1 MQTLTIIGGG
11 LAGCEAAWQAAQRG
25 ANVRLFEMRPER
37 GTSVH
42 RTGDLAELVCSN
54 SLKSNNLD
62 KASGLLKHEMRRFDS
77 LIIRAADESSV
88 PAGSALAVDRA
99 KFARAITSRLEEHP
113 NIEIVRSEISA
124 IPDGPTIVASGPLT
138 TPELAAS
145 VQQVLGSQFLNFFDA
160 VAPIVDAD
168 SLDYDKIF
176 LASRYDKGDAAYW
189 NCALDE
195 ARYDAFREALLAAE
209 KAESHNEEDVPYF
222 ESCMPIEEMAG
233 RGRLTMRYGPLRG
246 AGLTDPKTGR
256 WPFAAVQ
263 LRAENEP
270 ATMYNLVGFQT
281 RLKWP
286 EQTRVLRMLPGLE
299 NVEIVRF
306 GVIHKNIFINSPAVL
321 HPTFQSKVRD
331 DLFFAGQMTG
341 VEGYVESAAAGL
353 MAGANAARWMSGQEL
368 LVWPRESVLGSLA
381 HYISTASPKHFQP
394 MNSNWAV
401 LPPLE
406 ESLPEGGKKRKK
418 MGKDEKA
425 ALFVERGSASMDEWM
440 ARVGEGLAAASTCA
454 L

>member
-1 MQTLTIIGGG
+1 MLTIIGGG

-25 ANVRLFEMRPER
+25 VAVRLFEMRPAR

-54 SLKSNNLD
+54 SLKSTSLD
-62 KASGLLKHEMRRFDS
+62 KASGLLKQEMRRFDS
-77 LIIRAADESSV
+77 LIIRAAQESSV
-88 PAGSALAVDRA
+88 PAGSALAVDRE
-99 KFARAITSRLEEHP
+99 KFARAITSRLQSHP
-113 NIEIVRSEISA
+113 NIHIAREEVPG
-124 IPDGPTIVASGPLT
+124 IPEGPAIVASGPLT

-145 VQQVLGSQFLNFFDA
+145 IQQVLGSDFLNFFDA

-168 SLDYDKIF
+168 SLDYEKIF

-195 ARYDAFREALLAAE
+195 AAYDAFRDALLSAE
-209 KAESHNEEDVPYF
+209 QAELHNEEDVPYF

-246 AGLTDPKTGR
+246 AGLTDPATGR

-281 RLKWP
+281 RLKWS
-286 EQTRVLRMLPGLE
+286 EQTRVLRLLPGLE
-299 NVEIVRF
+299 HVEIVRF

-321 HPTFQSKVRD
+321 HPTFQSRARPS
-331 DLFFAGQMTG
+331 LFFAGQMTG

-353 MAGANAARWMSGQEL
+353 MAGANAARWMLGQDML
-368 LVWPRESVLGSLA
+368 TWPRETVLGSLS
-381 HYISTASPKHFQP
+381 HYISTASAKHFQP
-394 MNSNWAV
+394 MNSNWAL

-406 ESLPEGGKKRKK
+406 ESPANGGGRKRKI
-418 MGKDEKA
+418 GKEEKA
-425 ALFVERGSASMDEWM
+425 ALFVERATSALDEWS
-440 ARVGEGLAAASTCA
+440 AAAEQGAAASTCA

>member
-1 MQTLTIIGGG
+1 MKTLTIVGGG

-25 ANVRLFEMRPER
+25 VRVRLVEMRPVR

-99 KFARAITSRLEEHP
+99 AFARSITSRLESHP
-113 NIEIVRSEISA
+113 NIEITREEVCA
-124 IPDGPTIVASGPLT
+124 IPQGPTIIASGPLT
-138 TPELAAS
+138 TPELAHGI
-145 VQQVLGSQFLNFFDA
+145 QQVLGSDFLNFFDA

-168 SLDYDKIF
+168 SLDYSKIF
-176 LASRYDKGDAAYW
+176 LASRYDKGEAAYW

-195 ARYDAFREALLAAE
+195 AAYDAFRDALLGAE
-209 KAESHNEEDVPYF
+209 QADAHNEEDVPYF
-222 ESCMPIEEMAG
+222 ESCMPIEEMAE
-233 RGRLTMRYGPLRG
+233 RGRLTMRFGPLRG

-263 LRAENEP
+263 LRAENDP

-281 RLKWP
+281 RLKWS
-286 EQTRVLRMLPGLE
+286 EQTRVLRLLPGLE

-321 HPTFQSKVRD
+321 NPTFQSKARP

-353 MAGANAARWMSGQEL
+353 MAGTNAARWMQEQETL
-368 LVWPRESVLGSLA
+368 IWPRETLLGSLS
-381 HYISTASPKHFQP
+381 HYITSAPAKHFQP
-394 MNSNWAV
+394 MNSNWAL

-406 ESLPEGGKKRKK
+406 EAPANGNGRKK
-418 MGKDEKA
+418 IGKDEKA
-425 ALFVERGSASMDEWM
+425 ALFVDRATQAMDAWS
-440 ARVGEGLAAASTCA
+440 ARVEQSTPASTCT